1 MPATPEAHIDAI
13 RALQNA
19 ANDQESFV
27 SFLPILIGM
36 EGAFSPDLIALYV
49 YYCVLAL
56 DLTKPSLRA
65 SAVGMLVVV
74 AEQNPAPIL
83 ALIPKLHA
91 LAEEGWWETHAQ
103 LGRLCAALL
112 SPSLAPHFAEA
123 PDDAAA
129 IVTLLTKILANR
141 QPAAQ
146 MVVLSFTAPILET
159 YPQLLAP
166 FIESLL
172 DLHSDQRSAL
182 LDTTGAITNL
192 AKAGGGQISLVP
204 LPSSWPGVLVA
215 KDLMSTARARA
226 LDTLEVPYTEVLSSL
241 LPLAKPEEAD
251 QWVEWLCD
259 PDTRTKDY
267 LYVALCDEEALR
279 ADHDG
284 LTPSLCAAWRGL
296 AEDLLHA
303 TLVAEDGLRQC
314 AHSMLEGMRTPTP
327 TPHQITHHT
336 FPRLITHPLPPSFY
350 SLRSRPSSS
359 STCMTS
365 ASPSRAR

>member
-1 MPATPEAHIDAI
+1 MYLLSSSLQVPATPEAHIDAI

-267 LYVALCDEEALR
+267 LYVALCDEELCGPITTALLPLF
-279 ADHDG
+279 ALLGED
-284 LTPSLCAAWRGL
+284 SLKTFSTLLSSLRMVCDNAPILCSKVCAL
-296 AEDLLHA
+296 PH
-303 TLVAEDGLRQC
+303 
-314 AHSMLEGMRTPTP
+314 
-327 TPHQITHHT
+327 TPHNHHHHT
-336 FPRLITHPLPPSFY
+336 FRASSLTLFHLPSTLSGRDQVPPRPV
-350 SLRSRPSSS
+350 
-359 STCMTS
+359 
-365 ASPSRAR
+365 